1 MPFDPYTKSVLHFD
15 GVNQSQVFTDEL
27 GNVWSAAGTS
37 GTSQLDT
44 AEKVFGS
51 ASLRNP
57 GTYNY
62 ISTPFNAAFFPG
74 TGNFTIDF
82 RFRFYT
88 TPGGNN
94 PFCQIGTY
102 PYEIAIYSST
112 VNLYVKIFSASY
124 SFAWAASASTWYHVA
139 VTRQAGT
146 LRAWV
151 NGTQIGTDQSNS
163 TNITYTSG
171 TTWIGH
177 TYYTSDNDA
186 NGWFD
191 EFRLSNGI
199 ARWSTT
205 FTPPFYEYGGSI
217 FTSTSS
223 IIVPTVT
230 NLITVTA
237 EKFYSL
243 GSLVIPTIYNEAWT
257 ADAANDLPALT
268 CAATGRDSMAALRAD
283 LPALTIQATGQTG
296 EVGRVSAYLPG
307 LRIAATGLT
316 GEVGNLDLSLPF
328 LTITSSGGLADSAVA
343 NLILPFFYINA
354 HGETSPAQFIYK
366 VLAMNLRNFAV
377 SEYENFDFNSF
388 GQIND
393 VYLGAKAD
401 GIYPLV
407 GKTDQGE
414 DIDVSLTTGKAFIE
428 HFRLRDLFSYGLTGG
443 QKRSKIARGLHSGY
457 VDFTIQNENGED
469 LDLDYFEVFGDPVR
483 RKKH

>member
-1 MPFDPYTKSVLHFD
+1 MPYDPYTKSVLHFN

-27 GNVWSAAGTS
+27 GIVWTAIGDA
-37 GTSQLDT
+37 QLDT
-44 AEKVFGS
+44 AVKVFGS
-51 ASLRNP
+51 ASMRRP
-57 GTYNY
+57 AGTGNY
-62 ISTPFNAAFFPG
+62 ISAPLTAAMNPG
-74 TGNFTIDF
+74 TGNFTLDF
-82 RFRFYT
+82 RHRWNGTPTYQRFLYFGTLYT
-88 TPGGNN
+88 G
-94 PFCQIGTY
+94 FHLDWY
-102 PYEIAIYSST
+102 
-112 VNLYVKIFSASY
+112 
-124 SFAWAASASTWYHVA
+124 SASTLRVRCENTTTTFSWTPSADTWYHIA
-139 VTRQAGT
+139 ITREAGT
-146 LRAWV
+146 IRAWI
-151 NGTQIGTDQSNS
+151 NGTQLGSDQSNS
-163 TNITYTSG
+163 GNINPSTGAMY
-171 TTWIGH
+171 IGH
-177 TYYTSDNDA
+177 DPNYEQSGD
-186 NGWFD
+186 GWF
-191 EFRLSNGI
+191 EEHRWSNGI
-199 ARWSTT
+199 SRWSTT
-205 FTPPFYEYGGSI
+205 FTPPFYEYGESI

-243 GSLVIPTIYNEAWT
+243 GSLIIPTVYNEAWT

-268 CAATGRDSMAALRAD
+268 CAATGRDSMAALRVD
-283 LPALTIQATGQTG
+283 LPALTIEATGQTG

-307 LRIAATGLT
+307 LRISATGLT
-316 GEVGNLDLSLPF
+316 GGVGSLAVALPF
-328 LTITSSGGLADSAVA
+328 LTIISSGGLADSAVA

-388 GQIND
+388 GQING

>member
-1 MPFDPYTKSVLHFD
+1 MPYDPYTKIMLHFN
-15 GVNQSQVFTDEL
+15 GVNQSQVFTDEM
-27 GNVWSAAGTS
+27 GNVWTAT

-44 AEKVFGS
+44 AEKVFGNASVHNTGQGNYLS
-51 ASLRNP
+51 A
-57 GTYNY
+57 
-62 ISTPFNAAFFPG
+62 PFNSVLNPG
-74 TGNFTIDF
+74 TGNFTLDF
-82 RFRFYT
+82 RFKWNATPT
-88 TPGGNN
+88 TKA
-94 PFCQIGTY
+94 FFSIGAT
-102 PYEIAIYSST
+102 
-112 VNLYVKIFSASY
+112 SASGINLWWGSSGNLTVY
-124 SFAWAASASTWYHVA
+124 INSNIYYFAWTPSISTWYHIA
-139 VTRQAGT
+139 LTRQAGT
-146 LRAWV
+146 IRAWI
-151 NGTQIGTDQSNS
+151 NGTQIGVDTTDAAAISPA
-163 TNITYTSG
+163 SG
-171 TTWIGH
+171 TMYIGH
-177 TYYTSDNDA
+177 YTVGTA
-186 NGWFD
+186 NPEGWFD
-191 EFRLSNGI
+191 EFRFSNGI

-230 NLITVTA
+230 NLITLTA

-243 GSLVIPTIYNEAWT
+243 GSLVVPTVYNEAWT

-268 CAATGRDSMAALRAD
+268 CAATGRDSMTALRVD
-283 LPALTIQATGQTG
+283 LPALTIEATGQTG

-328 LTITSSGGLADSAVA
+328 LTILSSGGASAPSVA

-377 SEYENFDFNSF
+377 SQYENFDFNSF
-388 GQIND
+388 GQING